1 MHKVLVSD
9 TIAQSG
15 IDILTQKAEVNYD
28 TNLSRENFLD
38 IIGDY
43 DAIIVR
49 SMTKLNKEALDKA
62 KNLKVIGRAG
72 TGYDNIDIEKA
83 TQKGIVV
90 FNTPF
95 GNTIS
100 AVEHTLGMLL
110 ALSRNIAQANEALHK
125 GIWDRKKYM
134 GTEIKEKTLG
144 IIGLGKIGSRVA
156 KRARSFGMKVIAND
170 PYLAPEVATRL
181 DIPLLSFKEL
191 LKVSDYISLHTPLT
205 DETYHILSHKEF
217 AIMKDSVK
225 IINCARGENINT
237 SALAKSIKENKVAAA
252 AIDVHEQEPLKVEE
266 NPLSKYKDKVIMT
279 CHLGG
284 TTHEAMD
291 NVSTAAAKQVLT
303 VLNNKLPDSPLN
315 IPEMESDNFNEIK
328 PYLNLTEKMGNFLAH
343 WKGHERI
350 KGIEIEYG
358 GKITDHKLQPFTVNT
373 IKSILDPVLD
383 SRINLVNARLIA
395 KERAI
400 NIKESNIEKT
410 EGLKNLVRINIETSE
425 GNYSIAGTYLPIG
438 LRIIEINKSRIDLEL
453 TGNYLITTYED
464 KPGVIGK
471 VGTILGKYNVNVAR
485 MQVGRQTEGGEA
497 IMLVQ
502 TDSRPTEE
510 AIDEISNKIG
520 VFDCCMLPS
529 I

>member
-1 MHKVLVSD
+1 MHKVLVSEN
-9 TIAQSG
+9 IADIG
-15 IDILTQKAEVNYD
+15 IDILAKKTEVDFKPNINRD
-28 TNLSRENFLD
+28 DLLNT
-38 IIGDY
+38 IGDY

-49 SMTKLNKEALDKA
+49 SMTALNKEALEKA

-72 TGYDNIDIEKA
+72 TGYDNIDIEEA
-83 TQKGIVV
+83 TKRGIVV

-110 ALSRNIAQANEALHK
+110 ALSRNIAQANEALHE

-134 GTEIKEKTLG
+134 GTEVKGKTLG

-170 PYLAPEVATRL
+170 PYLSPEIAKRL
-181 DIPLLSFKEL
+181 NVPLLPFKEVL
-191 LKVSDYISLHTPLT
+191 QQSDYISLHTPLT
-205 DETYHILSHKEF
+205 DETYYILSHKEF
-217 AIMKDSVK
+217 AVMKDNVK
-225 IINCARGENINT
+225 IINCARGENIDT
-237 SALAKSIKENKVAAA
+237 SALAQAIKDGKIAGA
-252 AIDVHEQEPLKVEE
+252 AIDVHEQEPLKPDL
-266 NPLSKYKDKVIMT
+266 NPLTKYKDKVIMT

-291 NVSTAAAKQVLT
+291 NVSIAAAQQVLT
-303 VLNNKLPDSPLN
+303 VLNDKLPDSPLN
-315 IPEMESDNFNEIK
+315 IPEMEAENFSEIK
-328 PYLNLTEKMGNFLAH
+328 PYLNLTEKVGHFLAY

-350 KGIEIEYG
+350 KSIELEYG
-358 GKITDHKLQPFTVNT
+358 GKITDYKLQPFTVNA
-373 IKSILDPVLD
+373 IKSILEPVLD

-400 NIKESNIEKT
+400 KIKESYIEET
-410 EGLKNLVRINIETSE
+410 EGLKNIIRINIVTEK
-425 GNYSIAGTYLPIG
+425 GQYSIAGTSLPIG
-438 LRIIEINKSRIDLEL
+438 LRVIEINKCRIDLEL
-453 TGNYLITTYED
+453 MGNYLITTYED

-471 VGTILGKYNVNVAR
+471 VGSILGEYKVNIAR
-485 MQVGRQTEGGEA
+485 MQVGRKKEGGEA

-502 TDSRPTEE
+502 TDSRPSED
-510 AIDEISNKIG
+510 AIKEISNKIG